1 MSLRRRST
9 THDLAALRLHPDGSR
24 VQQASVSSRPRTS
37 KYTIVDARGNRI
49 ARDAGGRNSVKR
61 RRTVD
66 VVVDGQERETIKLS
80 PEDDGDDGDVFV
92 RRRHRRTQSKGK
104 GKQRADESE
113 NREDDKESDPEQL
126 DARTKRRIS
135 FLRDFSFLD
144 PPEVTI
150 GRSFES
156 KEPSDTTGISFSP
169 PAPELLKSIHH
180 FAACYYR
187 ERGQLFDRSTA
198 SRTRNRKKHNIYM
211 MAADKMRMSETDNEM
226 WEDRDDN
233 ESAEGG
239 GSDGEGNGKDN
250 ARVASSHDPDVK
262 DMYKAFDGSALM
274 AIGILMQEQIAH
286 ILTSSSRVRQGP
298 QG

>member
-113 NREDDKESDPEQL
+113 NREDDKETDPEQL

-144 PPEVTI
+144 PPEVII
-150 GRSFES
+150 GRSLES

-169 PAPELLKSIHH
+169 PAPVCTIIQVFNLLTC
-180 FAACYYR
+180 AAGVAKEHPSLRSLLLSR
-187 ERGQLFDRSTA
+187 EGTA
-198 SRTRNRKKHNIYM
+198 
-211 MAADKMRMSETDNEM
+211 
-226 WEDRDDN
+226 
-233 ESAEGG
+233 
-239 GSDGEGNGKDN
+239 
-250 ARVASSHDPDVK
+250 
-262 DMYKAFDGSALM
+262 F
-274 AIGILMQEQIAH
+274 
-286 ILTSSSRVRQGP
+286 
-298 QG
+298 